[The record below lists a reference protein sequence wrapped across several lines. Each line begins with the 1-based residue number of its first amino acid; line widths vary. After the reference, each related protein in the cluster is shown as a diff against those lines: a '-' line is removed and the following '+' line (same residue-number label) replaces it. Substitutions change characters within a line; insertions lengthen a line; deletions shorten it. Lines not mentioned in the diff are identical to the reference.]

1 MRLWLSRI
9 QVVTEG
15 SSNIYSAAS
24 AAGQKYGV
32 IAYNLERCHPEA
44 RKLHPNASS
53 CIQRRTAEYNAWN
66 VLINQGCHFPGGN
79 PIEDELRSASKI
91 LAQQDVTIAKKNT
104 EIIELKKEVE
114 VTTERLVNAAL
125 SADVAKIEDQDIRA
139 LKKRLINETNQNV
152 KYSILTENINTKLE
166 NIKAELE
173 EKNSSFNNLLVHTDR
188 VIDARNKEI
197 EELKEQL
204 HAANNGAGGLDTLKK
219 EILGLKNTLKQRE
232 GELKAIKTT
241 VFSANK
247 DKFASIKKTNGLKR
261 KVKELGGDVSD
272 YVAEGE
278 DVGNVQARASAGY
291 PSSEGAKSGID
302 AGEAHDGSDA
312 KPSVSEQTIGA
323 DSKCVKV

>member
-1 MRLWLSRI
+1 
-9 QVVTEG
+9 
-15 SSNIYSAAS
+15 
-24 AAGQKYGV
+24 
-32 IAYNLERCHPEA
+32 
-44 RKLHPNASS
+44 
-53 CIQRRTAEYNAWN
+53 
-66 VLINQGCHFPGGN
+66 
-79 PIEDELRSASKI
+79 
-91 LAQQDVTIAKKNT
+91 
-104 EIIELKKEVE
+104 LKKEVE

-125 SADVAKIEDQDIRA
+125 SADVAKMEDQDIRA

-272 YVAEGE
+272 YEAEGE

-291 PSSEGAKSGID
+291 PSSRGAKSGID

-312 KPSVSEQTIGA
+312 KPSVSE
-323 DSKCVKV
+323 